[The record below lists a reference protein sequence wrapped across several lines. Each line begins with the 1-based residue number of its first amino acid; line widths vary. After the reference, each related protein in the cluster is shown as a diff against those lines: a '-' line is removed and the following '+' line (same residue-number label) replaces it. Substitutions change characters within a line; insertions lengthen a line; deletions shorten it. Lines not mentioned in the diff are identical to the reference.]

1 MIRIG
6 WFTTARGPGSR
17 GFFEAV
23 HGAIEAGQLDARFE
37 YVFSNRERGEG
48 DASDSFFDRVRD
60 LGIPL
65 VNLSSGRFRREHGG
79 GPWAGHRNA
88 FHAEAMRRTAEFEAD
103 YCVLAGYM
111 LITSDEMCRRLILV
125 NLHPA
130 LPGGPTGTWQQVI
143 WKLIE
148 SGAVKTGV
156 MVHVATEVLDGGP
169 VLAYCTYPIR
179 GPGFDDLW
187 AEASSE
193 STDRLRS
200 QGDDQPLFAAIRAEG
215 LRRERPLLVE
225 TLRSLAVGGL
235 AVRDRI
241 VVDASGA
248 ELSGGLRLDAEV
260 EARLSA
266 DESG

>member
-1 MIRIG
+1 M
-6 WFTTARGPGSR
+6 
-17 GFFEAV
+17 
-23 HGAIEAGQLDARFE
+23 
-37 YVFSNRERGEG
+37 FSNRERGEG
-48 DASDSFFDRVRD
+48 DASDSFFDRVCD

-79 GPWAGHRNA
+79 GPWAGYRND
-88 FHAEAMRRTAEFEAD
+88 FHAEAMRRIAEFEAD

-148 SGAVKTGV
+148 SGAVHNGV

-179 GPGFDDLW
+179 GPAFDDLW
-187 AEASSE
+187 TEANSE
-193 STDRLRS
+193 STDQLRS
-200 QGDDQPLFAAIRAEG
+200 QGEDQPLFAAIRAEG

-225 TLRSLAVGGL
+225 TLRSLAAGSM
-235 AVRDRI
+235 AVRNRI
-241 VVDASGA
+241 VVNASGA
-248 ELSGGLRLDAEV
+248 ELTGGLRLDAEV

-266 DESG
+266 DKAG

>member
-23 HGAIEAGQLDARFE
+23 HGAIESGQLDARFE

-48 DASDSFFDRVRD
+48 DASDSFFDRVCD

-65 VNLSSGRFRREHGG
+65 VNLSSGRFRRERGG

-88 FHAEAMRRTAEFEAD
+88 FHAEAMRRIGDLEGD

-111 LITSDEMCRRLILV
+111 LITSDEMCRRLTLV

-130 LPGGPTGTWQQVI
+130 VPGGPTGTWQQVI

-148 SGAVKTGV
+148 SGAVQTGV

-187 AEASSE
+187 TEADSE
-193 STDRLRS
+193 SVDQLRAR
-200 QGDDQPLFAAIRAEG
+200 GEDQPLFAAIRAEG

-248 ELSGGLRLDAEV
+248 ELRGGLCLDAEV
-260 EARLSA
+260 DARLSA
-266 DESG
+266 DEAG

>member
-1 MIRIG
+1 M
-6 WFTTARGPGSR
+6 
-17 GFFEAV
+17 
-23 HGAIEAGQLDARFE
+23 DARFE

-48 DASDSFFDRVRD
+48 DASDSFFDRVCD

-88 FHAEAMRRTAEFEAD
+88 FHAEAMRRIANFEAD

-148 SGAVKTGV
+148 SGAVNTGV

-179 GPGFDDLW
+179 GPGFDELW
-187 AEASSE
+187 TEASSE
-193 STDRLRS
+193 STDQLRS

-225 TLRSLAVGGL
+225 TLRSLAVGSMT
-235 AVRDRI
+235 VRDRI
-241 VVDASGA
+241 VLDHSGA
-248 ELSGGLRLDAEV
+248 ELRGGLRLDAEV

-266 DESG
+266 DEAG

>member
-1 MIRIG
+1 
-6 WFTTARGPGSR
+6 
-17 GFFEAV
+17 
-23 HGAIEAGQLDARFE
+23 
-37 YVFSNRERGEG
+37 
-48 DASDSFFDRVRD
+48 
-60 LGIPL
+60 
-65 VNLSSGRFRREHGG
+65 
-79 GPWAGHRNA
+79 
-88 FHAEAMRRTAEFEAD
+88 
-103 YCVLAGYM
+103 M

-148 SGAVKTGV
+148 SDAVHTGV

-187 AEASSE
+187 TEANSK
-193 STDRLRS
+193 STDHLRT
-200 QGDDQPLFAAIRAEG
+200 QGEDQPLFAAIRAEG

-241 VVDASGA
+241 VVDGSGT
-248 ELSGGLRLDAEV
+248 ELRGGQRRDAEV

-266 DESG
+266 DGAG

>member
-23 HGAIEAGQLDARFE
+23 HGAIESGQLDARFE

-65 VNLSSGRFRREHGG
+65 VNLSSRRFRAERGG
-79 GPWAGHRNA
+79 GPWAGHRDA
-88 FHAEAMRRTAEFEAD
+88 FHAEAMGRIAGFDAD

-143 WKLIE
+143 WELIE
-148 SGAVKTGV
+148 SGAAHTGV

-179 GPGFDDLW
+179 GPRFDDLW
-187 AEASSE
+187 TEVESE
-193 STDRLRS
+193 SADQLRT
-200 QGDDQPLFAAIRAEG
+200 QGEDQRLFAAIRAEG

-225 TLRSLAVGGL
+225 TLRSLAVGVL
-235 AVRDRI
+235 AVRDRM
-241 VVDASGA
+241 VVGGSGA
-248 ELSGGLRLDAEV
+248 VLREGLRLDAEV

-266 DESG
+266 DQAG